1 MLELFAEIGD
11 RIVRGGFKTHLVVY
25 ILCSALGILIL
36 QWLFAK
42 ALRVVARKTNTPYA
56 LLQQTFRGIPALLTA
71 TERVLG
77 AAAGTFAAPELH
89 PETLRQMR
97 APFLAAL
104 EGTPR

>member
-1 MLELFAEIGD
+1 MLEFFTEIGD
-11 RIVRGGFKTHLVVY
+11 RIVHGGFKTHLVVY
-25 ILCSALGILIL
+25 IICSALGIIIL
-36 QWLFAK
+36 QLLFTK
-42 ALRVVARKTNTPYA
+42 ALQAVARKTNTSYP